1 MHFMSCCDNLLPLG
15 MYMTTV
21 SNHKVNTK
29 RMTTIKTCFIPIKMS
44 TPSVISKSG
53 LVLSGRVEGGRYTT
67 TVNLYPSEG
76 QLYGQTA
83 HKFGFCVI

>member
-1 MHFMSCCDNLLPLG
+1 
-15 MYMTTV
+15 
-21 SNHKVNTK
+21 
-29 RMTTIKTCFIPIKMS
+29 MS

-83 HKFGFCVI
+83 HKFGFCVIQSVQ